1 MIISTLDFCRNFK
14 RIMKNQD
21 SFWHFNKFT
30 LIVRD
35 ADDIKTIL
43 NSDHVEKSLPHRRS
57 YRNSLLVDSMNLK
70 NHKKLLST
78 LFQPMVL
85 RRNVLIINR
94 VMDDFLMRY
103 EKTHLSEHEVN
114 AKDLTFSY
122 VTRAALPTIF
132 GVEREIHNHEIESM
146 KCYAEE

>member
-1 MIISTLDFCRNFK
+1 
-14 RIMKNQD
+14 MKNRD

-43 NSDHVEKSLPHRRS
+43 NSEFVEKSLPHRRS

-70 NHKKLLST
+70 VHKKLLSA
-78 LFQPMVL
+78 LFQPTVL
-85 RRNVLIINR
+85 RRNISTINKII
-94 VMDDFLMRY
+94 DDFLARY
-103 EKTHLSEHEVN
+103 EKSLLTEHEMN

-132 GVEREIHNHEIESM
+132 GVEREIHDYEIESM
-146 KCYAEE
+146 KCCAEE